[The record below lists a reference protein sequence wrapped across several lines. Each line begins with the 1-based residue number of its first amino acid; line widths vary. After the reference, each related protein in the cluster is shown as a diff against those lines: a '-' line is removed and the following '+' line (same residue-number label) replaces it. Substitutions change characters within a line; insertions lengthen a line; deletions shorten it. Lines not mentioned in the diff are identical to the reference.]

1 MPVNK
6 NTCCLKEQATL
17 FLEVLFMIQP
27 FSFFSS
33 DLPLYKM
40 PKVNQIC
47 ICAIQIANLSNYP
60 LAWKFN
66 HATQGWIDGDSAS
79 PILFKKKKLP
89 PPPPPPQKKN
99 WQRKLFF

>member
-27 FSFFSS
+27 FSFFS

-66 HATQGWIDGDSAS
+66 HATQGWIDGDSAYAH
-79 PILFKKKKLP
+79 P
-89 PPPPPPQKKN
+89 
-99 WQRKLFF
+99 LFF